1 MCCKT
6 STSSANAAGF
16 VLVGE
21 SVPARVRGKFMLLM
35 ASATM
40 YVQFV
45 ICGKIFCTNNIH
57 NKNVDG
63 MDIEIIKTLM
73 EVILVIFI
81 HNSDDK
87 VFFNCQNL

>member
-1 MCCKT
+1 MAHWSKSVTMKAGEIGISIIYAYLSQMCCKT

-45 ICGKIFCTNNIH
+45 ICGKILC
-57 NKNVDG
+57 
-63 MDIEIIKTLM
+63 
-73 EVILVIFI
+73 IFI
-81 HNSDDK
+81 EK
-87 VFFNCQNL
+87 